1 MKNIKWKNI
10 AIIILS
16 IIILIML
23 KNDNKKNL
31 LIKEQEVKI
40 ELITEQAINNQIDNQ
55 RLTIENGQLKAE
67 IKHLNKILEGYWTA
81 LKTATWRLETGN
93 GTSRLWLENNNAGGI
108 KCGSQYCKY
117 DSQETGQKALDK
129 LLRTYVQKYSF
140 NIREIRYIYSG
151 NTPNDFENFML
162 VFKEELRNEKVPFI
176 KHFLE

>member
-67 IKHLNKILEGYWTA
+67 IKHLNKILEGY
-81 LKTATWRLETGN
+81 
-93 GTSRLWLENNNAGGI
+93 
-108 KCGSQYCKY
+108 
-117 DSQETGQKALDK
+117 
-129 LLRTYVQKYSF
+129 
-140 NIREIRYIYSG
+140 
-151 NTPNDFENFML
+151 
-162 VFKEELRNEKVPFI
+162 
-176 KHFLE
+176 